1 MTTTR
6 SMQASSEAVAS
17 MSTRGFGVALCA
29 AFERGRPRA
38 FVALVLMSALVRA
51 AIAADTAAEHKP
63 ARPRDDLAGLS
74 NFAEVSDD
82 LWRGAQPTAAGFAE
96 LKRRGAKTIVDLRAE
111 HSDRQLLAGT
121 GLQYVEIPCL
131 AWDPEEKNVLQFL
144 KVVTDPR
151 NQPVFVHCQAGADRT
166 GMMVAAYRMTRQGW
180 TSKEALAELPEFH
193 FHPIFAN
200 VAVFL
205 IKFDP
210 AATRKKLEQTAAPK
224 IEVIK

>member
-1 MTTTR
+1 MALT
-6 SMQASSEAVAS
+6 
-17 MSTRGFGVALCA
+17 GF
-29 AFERGRPRA
+29 RR
-38 FVALVLMSALVRA
+38 RA
-51 AIAADTAAEHKP
+51 AGGRSYPTVVAAGLVIFAAAIGSARSADTAEAHQPAKP
-63 ARPRDDLAGLS
+63 REDLPGLA
-74 NFAEVSDD
+74 NFAEVSDA
-82 LWRGAQPTAAGFAE
+82 LWRGAQPTAAGFVE

-144 KVVTDPR
+144 KVVTDPK

-166 GMMVAAYRMTRQGW
+166 GMMVAVYRMTRQGW
-180 TSKEALAELPEFH
+180 TSKEALAELPHFH

-210 AATRKKLEQTAAPK
+210 ATIRKKLDRTAAPK
-224 IEVIK
+224 IEIIK